1 MYAKRLGTALPFIA
15 PWLAGFLALT
25 AYPFLMS
32 LYWSF
37 CKYDLLNPPKWVGGR
52 NYARLGRE
60 LAAGTEF
67 GQALSNTL
75 YYAAVSI
82 PGSVV
87 LGIGLAL
94 ALNVRVP
101 GRTVF
106 RILLFLPTIVPTVA
120 VSIVWLLLLDPHS
133 GLINR
138 LIHGWGTSP
147 AWFNS
152 SARIVDPAG
161 WSSGKAGLGALDA
174 LILMTWWGVGN
185 YMVIYLASL
194 RNIPRELYEA
204 AELDGA
210 GPLRRFWSITL
221 PLLTPVIFFN
231 VVMGIVNS
239 VQFFTQPYVV
249 SGGTGAPEGATRLL
263 ALHVFLWGFKYLD
276 AGYASAAAWLL
287 FALVALLTVALF
299 RTSSRWVY
307 YGH

>member
-1 MYAKRLGTALPFIA
+1 MRLRIALPFVA
-15 PWLAGFLALT
+15 PWIAGFLALT
-25 AYPFLMS
+25 AYPFVMS

-37 CKYDLLNPPKWVGGR
+37 CRYDLLNPPQWVGGR
-52 NYARLGRE
+52 NYAKLGHE
-60 LAAGTEF
+60 LATGTEF
-67 GQALSNTL
+67 GQALSNTA

-87 LGIGLAL
+87 LGVGLAM
-94 ALNVRVP
+94 ALNVSVP
-101 GRTVF
+101 GRTGF

-120 VSIVWLLLLDPHS
+120 ATLIWMLLLDPHS
-133 GLINR
+133 GLVNR
-138 LIHGWGTSP
+138 LIHWTDASP
-147 AWFNS
+147 GWFNS
-152 SARIVDPAG
+152 SARLVDPSG
-161 WSSGKAGLGALDA
+161 WVRGTAGLGALDA
-174 LILMTWWGVGN
+174 LVLMSWWGVGN

-194 RNIPRELYEA
+194 RNIPHELYEA
-204 AELDGA
+204 AALDGA
-210 GPLRRFWSITL
+210 SSVRQFWSITL

-287 FALVALLTVALF
+287 FAIVALLTILLF

-307 YGH
+307 YGS